1 MEPVDRS
8 RGKYAHRVLSARP
21 LLGTLPNVTW
31 FGCDAVPM
39 EPLTKR
45 NMKTDLRY
53 SINKQKR
60 WELLRELQQYLAEP
74 HDDGVRVVGQEHR
87 LFERYLLRCTVS
99 VPELENVLTL
109 NKNRNDLK
117 GWTSND
123 KETPDIRRNCSR
135 RMRRQHREHRRP
147 QASSDHQTIE
157 ASAETRVSP
166 YPQSFVL
173 FSEPSLIKRSDLYR
187 YDRRRHLEGVQL
199 LKSKTRRELKAIY
212 HTKDP
217 QNLGDYFITE
227 EELNDLKDWNESF
240 GSQDSLNECL
250 DGFNE
255 EEAQSVLQDSFN
267 NSSLS
272 LGCTDQPDESST
284 DTEIETADWVI
295 VSTEETEFP
304 MTC

>member
-1 MEPVDRS
+1 MEPIDRS

-45 NMKTDLRY
+45 NMKTDLQY
-53 SINKQKR
+53 STNKQKR
-60 WELLRELQQYLAEP
+60 WELLHELQQYLAEP

-99 VPELENVLTL
+99 VPELGNVLTI

-123 KETPDIRRNCSR
+123 KETSDIRRNCSR

-147 QASSDHQTIE
+147 QAGSDQTIA
-157 ASAETRVSP
+157 ASAQTRVSL

-173 FSEPSLIKRSDLYR
+173 FSEPSLIKRSDLYK

-199 LKSKTRRELKAIY
+199 LRSKARKELKAIY

-217 QNLGDYFITE
+217 QNLGDYFMTE
-227 EELNDLKDWNESF
+227 EELNDLNDRNESF
-240 GSQDSLNECL
+240 GSQESLSECL
-250 DGFNE
+250 DGFIE
-255 EEAQSVLQDSFN
+255 EEAQTVPPDSFN
-267 NSSLS
+267 NSSLD
-272 LGCTDQPDESST
+272 LGCTDQPDEST
-284 DTEIETADWVI
+284 GTERETAEWVI
-295 VSTEETEFP
+295 VSMEETELP